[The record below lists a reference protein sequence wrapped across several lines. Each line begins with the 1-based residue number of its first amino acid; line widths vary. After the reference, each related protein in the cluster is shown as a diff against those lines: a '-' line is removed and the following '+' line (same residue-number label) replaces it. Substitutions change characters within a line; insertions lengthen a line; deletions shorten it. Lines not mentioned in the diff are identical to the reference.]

1 MRTLSLNC
9 SDLSDIDTSGV
20 KNLASG
26 AEDTA
31 AGLDDATSA
40 AKELKKSVM
49 GFDELNILNG
59 NTASGSG
66 SAGVSGGSGFDF
78 ELPEYDF
85 IGDAVSKQIDEVTQ
99 KLKNALPWI
108 LAIGAGLA
116 AWKLGPKLGLNLQ
129 KTIGL
134 AVGIYGAL
142 TLVQNILDSIV
153 NGVTQENMAG
163 MIFGMT
169 LAVTGL
175 YVALGPVAGGITAIV
190 SRIKCLLLLEFSRLA

>member
-1 MRTLSLNC
+1 MTQAEKAELRYYAIMTQVTTAQGDMARTLEAPANQLRIFKAQIEMTARSIGNIFIPILMKLLPIAIAIAKAIRKLA
-9 SDLSDIDTSGV
+9 DAIAKLFGFELSDIDTSGV

-99 KLKNALPWI
+99 KLKNALP
-108 LAIGAGLA
+108 
-116 AWKLGPKLGLNLQ
+116 
-129 KTIGL
+129 
-134 AVGIYGAL
+134 
-142 TLVQNILDSIV
+142 
-153 NGVTQENMAG
+153 
-163 MIFGMT
+163 
-169 LAVTGL
+169 
-175 YVALGPVAGGITAIV
+175 
-190 SRIKCLLLLEFSRLA
+190 